1 MVAQISR
8 KKIIKKCLWL
18 GVVTHTYNPSTKY
31 WDPETRGLLRVQDQP
46 GLHSWLQDNWVK
58 KKDKGKVI

>member
-1 MVAQISR
+1 MAGS
-8 KKIIKKCLWL
+8 
-18 GVVTHTYNPSTKY
+18 GSSYTYNPSTKY
-31 WDPETRGLLRVQDQP
+31 WDPETRGLLRVQGQP